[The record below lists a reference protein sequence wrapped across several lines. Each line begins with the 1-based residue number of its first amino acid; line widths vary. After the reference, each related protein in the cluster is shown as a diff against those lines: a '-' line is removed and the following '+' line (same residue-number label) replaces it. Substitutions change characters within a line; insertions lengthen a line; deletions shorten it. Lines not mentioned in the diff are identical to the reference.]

1 MWYSKTYSCAECGNP
16 VVGYDAKQISCGN
29 GLVVFLCPA
38 CAKKA
43 AAGERDAAGAAAG
56 ENQGS
61 SRGAAQATPLGRLL

>member
-16 VVGYDAKQISCGN
+16 VIGYEATQIPWGN

-43 AAGERDAAGAAAG
+43 AAG
-56 ENQGS
+56 S
-61 SRGAAQATPLGRLL
+61 ATPLARLLAKVRAFVAARLKRRR